1 MARSKGKKKW
11 YIKCVSLAHK
21 MEDESAKRGMGQ
33 ENPSNY
39 TFLPVHLD
47 EDVLEALSLNFKES
61 FCFFLVLMM
70 DFSISLN
77 ATHFYDSEC
86 LFCSFSC
93 YLSDTLRV

>member
-1 MARSKGKKKW
+1 
-11 YIKCVSLAHK
+11 

-47 EDVLEALSLNFKES
+47 EDVLETLSLNFKES

-70 DFSISLN
+70 DFSI
-77 ATHFYDSEC
+77 
-86 LFCSFSC
+86 
-93 YLSDTLRV
+93 